1 MREYVIRNL
10 SVGQK
15 CYVRV
20 SAGNMKGFGET
31 VLANPPYCVPSSMLN
46 RFFYERKFTII
57 YDQIG
62 GNFLKHHGSI
72 YVIYVLM
79 KFWIKLWMKEKE
91 MELVDHSM
99 EMVSIDFDDRLKELI
114 EWLIES
120 PEITNIRNRR
130 RSYGNLRK
138 NLRQLFQFYPR
149 LARSMKR

>member
-15 CYVRV
+15 YYVRV

-62 GNFLKHHGSI
+62 ENFLKHHESI

-79 KFWIKLWMKEKE
+79 KFSIKL
-91 MELVDHSM
+91 
-99 EMVSIDFDDRLKELI
+99 
-114 EWLIES
+114 
-120 PEITNIRNRR
+120 
-130 RSYGNLRK
+130 
-138 NLRQLFQFYPR
+138 
-149 LARSMKR
+149 